1 MLATITSK
9 GQLTLPK
16 EIRDR
21 LGLVTGSKLDFVVQ
35 ADGALFVRPQRRGAA
50 DLFGLLHD
58 PDRAAS
64 TVKQMNQAVGQHL
77 AQDDERIRGSSGN
90 SAARRVVRR

>member
-21 LGLVTGSKLDFVVQ
+21 LGLVTGSKLDFIIQ
-35 ADGALFVRPQRRGAA
+35 ADGALFARPMRRGAA

-58 PDRAAS
+58 PARAAS
-64 TVKQMNQAVGQHL
+64 TVKQMNQAVVQHL
-77 AQDDERIRGSSGN
+77 AQDDERIRGSSGTL
-90 SAARRVVRR
+90 AAKRGARR